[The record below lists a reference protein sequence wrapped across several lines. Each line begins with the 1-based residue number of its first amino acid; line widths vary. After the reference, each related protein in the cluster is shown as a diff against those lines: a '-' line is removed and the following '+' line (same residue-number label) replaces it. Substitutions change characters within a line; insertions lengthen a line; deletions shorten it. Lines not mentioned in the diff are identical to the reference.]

1 MSSALREERIARF
14 AASDIYPVISPEFC
28 SARSVVDVLAGIAAG
43 GAKVVQIRVKNTS
56 TLDLLTLVKQCKM
69 ITDQYKMLLIVD
81 DRLDVA
87 LAAGAD
93 GVHLGQEDFPL
104 REAKKLAPEMLFGVS
119 THNAPEIHAALADGC
134 GYLNIGPMFPTQTKS
149 VACGALGLEEI
160 MRLKNLV
167 TCPFSVMGGIKEHHL
182 PLLVERG
189 FQHIAMVT
197 EITQAPR
204 IEEKVIQLRKV
215 MESCRSVDQG
225 GDL

>member
-1 MSSALREERIARF
+1 MRTLQEKIDLFRR
-14 AASDIYPVISPEFC
+14 SDLYPVVSSEFC
-28 SARSVVDVLAGIAAG
+28 GGRDVCEVVAAIASG
-43 GAKVVQIRVKNTS
+43 GAKIVQIREKHQSDAAV
-56 TLDLLTLVKQCKM
+56 LELVKKCKK
-69 ITDQYKMLLIVD
+69 ITDACGMLLLVD
-81 DRLDVA
+81 DRLDIA
-87 LAAGAD
+87 MAAGAD

-197 EITQAPR
+197 EITQAPH